1 MTSVHLLNQLRGT
14 YAKFLA
20 GNSNCAV
27 ALAVVLLAALTGSS
41 SPNVGLSDASGS
53 HASALAGPTKPACGS
68 NELVIYQRSLSSG
81 QPRCEAASRPAASP
95 DYSSVDVGFSDAPDS
110 DPSAAAAPPTMAHGS
125 NELVSYQPNPSPSS
139 EPTTETASNAPSSL
153 GYAMPSSPDVELL
166 DASGSNPSAPAV
178 APTPTCNS
186 NELKVYHPNLSPAG
200 EPACGASPETAEIA
214 EARAYL
220 IETASPG
227 YTMTLQGPELA
238 IGRLHPEFAV
248 RLEHAIREAR
258 SAGLSSAG
266 VFSAYRPP
274 AFGVGGFSDKFN
286 SLHTYGLAV
295 DMRGIGR
302 PGSPE
307 AQLWHQIAAK
317 NGVVCPYG
325 PRARTEWN
333 HCQPTSVRIILAE
346 NPLRGTVSS
355 AGPFDLETMFE
366 AGNSLI
372 EDKASAADS
381 LSRAVAP
388 PPVRTLEDL
397 KPIPLIVASRRT
409 KRNSRETAKS
419 SRHAKLA
426 QRDSLKVTPI
436 IAVEERRVDAKSA
449 RHAKLAQRDSVKV
462 TPIIAVEER
471 RVGAKSVSHAKLALR
486 GRVKGIPI
494 ITVEEGRRKSKSGR
508 A

>member
-1 MTSVHLLNQLRGT
+1 MRQ
-14 YAKFLA
+14 FLA
-20 GNSNCAV
+20 GISICAAVLVV
-27 ALAVVLLAALTGSS
+27 ALLAVFMVLSS
-41 SPNVGLSDASGS
+41 FGLSDASES
-53 HASALAGPTKPACGS
+53 DDSAPVAPTTSACGS
-68 NELVIYQRSLSSG
+68 NELEVHDLS
-81 QPRCEAASRPAASP
+81 
-95 DYSSVDVGFSDAPDS
+95 
-110 DPSAAAAPPTMAHGS
+110 TGS
-125 NELVSYQPNPSPSS
+125 
-139 EPTTETASNAPSSL
+139 
-153 GYAMPSSPDVELL
+153 
-166 DASGSNPSAPAV
+166 
-178 APTPTCNS
+178 
-186 NELKVYHPNLSPAG
+186 
-200 EPACGASPETAEIA
+200 EPACGTASRTPAEIA

-295 DMRGIGR
+295 DMRGIGN
-302 PGSPE
+302 PGSAE

-346 NPLRGTVSS
+346 NPLRDTVSS

-397 KPIPLIVASRRT
+397 KPPPLIVASHRT
-409 KRNSRETAKS
+409 KRNSREA
-419 SRHAKLA
+419 
-426 QRDSLKVTPI
+426 D
-436 IAVEERRVDAKSA
+436 KSA
-449 RHAKLAQRDSVKV
+449 RHAKLAPRDSVKV
-462 TPIIAVEER
+462 TPIIAVEE
-471 RVGAKSVSHAKLALR
+471 
-486 GRVKGIPI
+486 
-494 ITVEEGRRKSKSGR
+494 GRRKSKSGR

>member
-1 MTSVHLLNQLRGT
+1 MR
-14 YAKFLA
+14 KFLA

-53 HASALAGPTKPACGS
+53 HASAVLAGPTKPACGS

-110 DPSAAAAPPTMAHGS
+110 DPSAAAAPPTLAHGS
-125 NELVSYQPNPSPSS
+125 NELVAYQPNPSPSG
-139 EPTTETASNAPSSL
+139 EPTSEVASNAPTSL
-153 GYAMPSSPDVELL
+153 GYAMRSSSDVELL
-166 DASGSNPSAPAV
+166 DASRSNPSAPAV
-178 APTPTCNS
+178 PTCGS
-186 NELKVYHPNLSPAG
+186 NELGVYHPNLSPVG
-200 EPACGASPETAEIA
+200 EPACGASPGTAAEIA

-295 DMRGIGR
+295 DMRGIGN

-346 NPLRGTVSS
+346 NPLRDTVSS

-397 KPIPLIVASRRT
+397 KPTPLIVASHRT
-409 KRNSRETAKS
+409 KRNSREA
-419 SRHAKLA
+419 
-426 QRDSLKVTPI
+426 D
-436 IAVEERRVDAKSA
+436 KSA
-449 RHAKLAQRDSVKV
+449 RHAKLAPRGSVKEK
-462 TPIIAVEER
+462 PIIAVEERAVEER
-471 RVGAKSVSHAKLALR
+471 RVGAKSVRQAKLAPRGSVKEKPIIAVEERHVDAKSARQAKLAPR
-486 GRVKGIPI
+486 GRVKGTPI
-494 ITVEEGRRKSKSGR
+494 IAVEEGRRKSKSGR